1 MRLLYNVT
9 THVDHE
15 ISVEWLNYMEQ
26 FYIPKMMEGPYFESF
41 KMMKILGDENDTG
54 ITFAVQYVARD
65 LDHFISFQEK
75 LLPQLTQAQRS
86 LFLDKCVSFKTLM
99 EIIAD

>member
-15 ISVEWLNYMEQ
+15 VSSAWQDFMEQ
-26 FYIPKMMEGPYFESF
+26 FYIPRMMDGPYFESF
-41 KMMKILGDENDTG
+41 KMMKVLGDENETG

-65 LDHFISFQEK
+65 LANFMSFQENV
-75 LLPQLTQAQRS
+75 LPELTQIQRS
-86 LFLDKCVSFKTLM
+86 LFQDKCVSFKTLM
-99 EIIAD
+99 EILAD